1 MQEQWK
7 EQITQ
12 LQKMIDDS
20 DRIVFFGGAG
30 VSTESNIPDF
40 RSADGLY
47 HQNYKYTPE
56 QVVSHSFFM
65 HNPEGFYEFYKE
77 KMMYLNAK
85 PNAAHKKIAELEA
98 AGKLIAVI
106 TQNIDGLH
114 QAAGSKHVMELH
126 GSVHR
131 NYCMKCHKFF
141 DASYMLHSAGVPKC
155 ECGGVIKP
163 DVVLYEEGLDNEV
176 VSDAIRT
183 IAEAEVMIVGGTSLA
198 VYPAAGLL
206 DYFRGRALV
215 LINKGATPQDRNAD
229 LLIQKPIGQIFSQI
243 KVKGK

>member
-56 QVVSHSFFM
+56 QIVSHSFFM

-77 KMMYLNAK
+77 KMMYL
-85 PNAAHKKIAELEA
+85 
-98 AGKLIAVI
+98 
-106 TQNIDGLH
+106 TQNRMQH
-114 QAAGSKHVMELH
+114 
-126 GSVHR
+126 
-131 NYCMKCHKFF
+131 
-141 DASYMLHSAGVPKC
+141 
-155 ECGGVIKP
+155 
-163 DVVLYEEGLDNEV
+163 
-176 VSDAIRT
+176 IR
-183 IAEAEVMIVGGTSLA
+183 
-198 VYPAAGLL
+198 
-206 DYFRGRALV
+206 
-215 LINKGATPQDRNAD
+215 K
-229 LLIQKPIGQIFSQI
+229 SQNW
-243 KVKGK
+243 KQQES